1 MKLYS
6 FTEFVNEQ
14 LNYQREAPDSRFD
27 MRISKKVNCF
37 SGEHW
42 FGVDRATGVDEIYDI
57 TKRDLFNVV
66 TQLEFTGNTKKFD
79 SNLPALG
86 YVATYTQTVLESGY
100 NPELM
105 YNLPEDSLKLR
116 KVNFYK
122 HLNELGSVY
131 CSKTVF
137 TIEEAKQLTFP
148 VIAKAEASWQ
158 SKGVKKF
165 DTVEELIKSEEQFD
179 LYQEAFKIDTEYRA
193 IIFKGKK
200 DTTPKL
206 LTMSLRTPANDKAN
220 SLRVSEGVAHEELA
234 DNESSKFTWTAIDIF
249 GQNRDENSVGLIDM
263 SEMSR
268 LVSDVLKVSPDM
280 NVFAIDVAIDTNG
293 KYWLIE
299 ANTQP
304 GQNGITPHLIYLNMV
319 KDFYGLKII
328 SEDIDKM
335 KTSMYSAINATRSYI
350 LGYSIPDCLYSDPQ
364 YWYGIEL

>member
-1 MKLYS
+1 MRLFS

-14 LNYQREAPDSRFD
+14 LNYQREAPDSKFD
-27 MRISKKVNCF
+27 MRISKKINCF

-42 FGVDRATGVDEIYDI
+42 FGVDHATGIDEIYDI
-57 TKRDLFNVV
+57 AKNDLFNVI
-66 TQLEFTGNTKKFD
+66 TQLEFIGNTKKFD
-79 SNLPALG
+79 SGLPALG
-86 YVATYTQTVLESGY
+86 YVATYTQSVLDAGY

-105 YNLPEDSLKLR
+105 YNMPEDSLKLR
-116 KVNFYK
+116 KINFYK
-122 HLNELGSVY
+122 QLNDLGSEYV
-131 CSKTVF
+131 SKTVF
-137 TIEEAKQLTFP
+137 TIDEAKELKFP

-165 DTVEELIKSEEQFD
+165 DTVEELVSCEETFD
-179 LYQEAFKIDTEYRA
+179 LYQEAFNIDTEYRA

-220 SLRVSEGVAHEELA
+220 SLRVSEGVEHQELA
-234 DNESSKFTWTAIDIF
+234 DNESSKFTWTTIDIF
-249 GQNRDENSVGLIDM
+249 SEDCHIDM
-263 SEMSR
+263 GEISK
-268 LVSDVLKVSPDM
+268 LVADTLKVSPEM
-280 NVFAIDVAIDTNG
+280 NMFAIDVAIDKNG

-304 GQNGITPHLIYLNMV
+304 GQNGITSHLIYLNMV
-319 KDFYGLKII
+319 KDFYGLKITG
-328 SEDIDKM
+328 EDIDKM

-364 YWYGIEL
+364 YWYGVEL